1 MTELAS
7 ETVAAVNELS
17 VHYDARANACAESD
31 DDEVLHAAGYA
42 VSHLADGCSVSVVG
56 ERYGD
61 TEFVAEELSQ
71 RHYAVASPLEVRSE
85 LDGAVVV
92 VAVRSADTHSLDLAD
107 AAYLVDDDLQ
117 SVYSCVYVSL
127 NVVAISLGLD
137 SCGSLNFTTAVNDT
151 KHRVCAS
158 EVQTDYIRFQ

>member
-1 MTELAS
+1 MAELAS
-7 ETVAAVNELS
+7 KTVAAVNELS

-31 DDEVLHAAGYA
+31 DDEVLHAASYA

-61 TEFVAEELSQ
+61 AELVAEELSQ

-107 AAYLVDDDLQ
+107 ATYLVDDDLQ